1 MCHGAAQD
9 MFYGAVAYNQQL
21 NAWDVGQVTNT
32 GVRLGLGGAALTH
45 RTARARVPD

>member
-1 MCHGAAQD
+1 MCRGAAQD

-32 GVRLGLGGAALTH
+32 RVRLGLGGATPTH
-45 RTARARVPD
+45 RTARAHALD